1 MGTVY
6 FPSDVG
12 AEIVD
17 VEFVTPSVT
26 SRSLRLLVD
35 SGFTGKSSLV
45 LDRHDIDLVWA
56 SVPPAIASGA
66 LQGRQNRA
74 WVTCRI
80 PGLSFEWTM
89 IAILGEVSDLSLP
102 PGVNGMAGLRFLRHF
117 TRWGAERRD
126 ASRWQF
132 FLSDSNE

>member
-6 FPSDVG
+6 FPSDAG
-12 AEIVD
+12 AEVID
-17 VEFVTPSVT
+17 VEFVTSSGA

-45 LDRHDIDLVWA
+45 LDRNGTDLVWA

-66 LQGRQNRA
+66 LQGQQNRA

-80 PGLSFEWTM
+80 PGLSFEFAVV
-89 IAILGEVSDLSLP
+89 AILGEVSLLSLP
-102 PGVNGMAGLRFLRHF
+102 PGVDGMAGLRFLRHF
-117 TRWGAERRD
+117 TRWGAERTNG
-126 ASRWQF
+126 SRWQF
-132 FLSDSNE
+132 YLSSGGD